1 MNQEEASILTPEATS
16 AGTTSWTLPSA
27 GTRFTLGRPPGS
39 GDAWLL
45 SQFAAR
51 ARQQQRLVVAISAD
65 ALDAQRLVD
74 EIRYFDPS
82 LAVRPLPDWETL
94 PYDTLSPH
102 QDLVSD
108 RLETLYQL
116 SQPHPDIDVLVVSAT
131 SALYRLSPAQ
141 YVAGHTFFFKQ
152 GQTIDAEPL
161 RAQLVFAGYQHV
173 SQVVAPG
180 EFAIRGGLID
190 LFPMGSAL
198 PYRLDLFGDQLDSIR
213 AFDPDTQRG
222 LYPVPEV
229 RLLPGREFPI
239 DEAARQAFRRRW
251 RERIEGDPSRSS
263 VYKDIGTGIASA
275 GIEYYLPLFFEQTA
289 TLFDYLP
296 ASSVLALHGPIEA
309 AMARFWNETSERY
322 RFLSRDVT
330 RPIMPPADLFLN
342 AEEFFTRAKD
352 YGRISLTDA
361 ANTGTHDNFE
371 ALPMLAV
378 ERRAEDP
385 ISRLRAFVD
394 DSSRGSAAPM
404 HRGRVLIVADSAGR
418 RETISQM
425 LTEYRLP
432 FADNADFNAFLASDA
447 AVGLGVAPLHEGF
460 VLREPRIAVVT
471 ETELYAASPRRLR
484 GRQRERASNVEAMI
498 RDLAE
503 LRVGDPVVHVEH
515 GIGRYLGLQS
525 MNMARRKC
533 GSHRVSASRIRERD
547 NAVRAG
553 CAIASDWPLF
563 GRRSR
568 RCTVASARQW

>member
-1 MNQEEASILTPEATS
+1 MNQEVSTLTPEATS

-27 GTRFTLGRPPGS
+27 GTRFALARPPGS

-45 SQFAAR
+45 SQFAAQ
-51 ARQQQRLVVAISAD
+51 ARGAQRMVVAISAD

-102 QDLVSD
+102 QDLVSE
-108 RLETLYQL
+108 RLETLYRL
-116 SQPHPDIDVLVVSAT
+116 SQPQSEIDVLVVSAT

-152 GQTIDAEPL
+152 GQTIHAEPL

-198 PYRLDLFGDQLDSIR
+198 PYRLDLFGDQLDTIR

-275 GIEYYLPLFFEQTA
+275 GIEYYLPLFFDETA

-296 ASSVLALHGPIEA
+296 TASVLALHGPIEA
-309 AMARFWNETSERY
+309 AMTRFWNETNERY

-342 AEEFFTRAKD
+342 AEGFFSRAKD
-352 YGRISLTDA
+352 YGRISLA
-361 ANTGTHDNFE
+361 EGTHEDFE
-371 ALPMLAV
+371 ALPLLAV

-385 ISRLRAFVD
+385 IRRLHGFADAFVAEASD
-394 DSSRGSAAPM
+394 RE
-404 HRGRVLIVADSAGR
+404 RGRILIVADSAGR
-418 RETISQM
+418 RETISQI

-432 FADNADFNAFLASDA
+432 FADNADFNGFMASDA
-447 AVGLGVAPLHEGF
+447 SIGLGVAPLHEGF
-460 VLREPRIAVVT
+460 V
-471 ETELYAASPRRLR
+471 
-484 GRQRERASNVEAMI
+484 
-498 RDLAE
+498 
-503 LRVGDPVVHVEH
+503 
-515 GIGRYLGLQS
+515 
-525 MNMARRKC
+525 
-533 GSHRVSASRIRERD
+533 
-547 NAVRAG
+547 
-553 CAIASDWPLF
+553 
-563 GRRSR
+563 
-568 RCTVASARQW
+568 

>member
-1 MNQEEASILTPEATS
+1 M
-16 AGTTSWTLPSA
+16 AGTTPWTLPSA
-27 GTRFTLGRPPGS
+27 GTRFALVRPPGS

-45 SQFAAR
+45 SQFAAQ
-51 ARQQQRLVVAISAD
+51 ARQQHRLVVAISAD

-102 QDLVSD
+102 QDLVSE

-116 SQPHPDIDVLVVSAT
+116 SQPHSEIDVLVVSAT

-296 ASSVLALHGPIEA
+296 PTSVLALHGPIEA

-330 RPIMPPADLFLN
+330 RPILPPADLFLN
-342 AEEFFTRAKD
+342 AEGFFSRAKD
-352 YGRISLTDA
+352 YGRISLGEGAHDGFDA
-361 ANTGTHDNFE
+361 LSIAR
-371 ALPMLAV
+371 
-378 ERRAEDP
+378 RRAARRRSDQ
-385 ISRLRAFVD
+385 SAACVRRRLRQRYSCRTHSRSRADRCRFRRSPRNHFADADRVSIAVRRQRRLSTR
-394 DSSRGSAAPM
+394 SSRPM
-404 HRGRVLIVADSAGR
+404 RSI
-418 RETISQM
+418 
-425 LTEYRLP
+425 
-432 FADNADFNAFLASDA
+432 
-447 AVGLGVAPLHEGF
+447 GLGVAPLHEGF
-460 VLREPRIAVVT
+460 VLREPRIAVIT

-515 GIGRYLGLQS
+515 GIGRYLGL
-525 MNMARRKC
+525 AEHGHGRWP
-533 GSHRVSASRIRERD
+533 HRVSASGIRERD

-553 CAIASDWPLF
+553 RAIASDRPLF

-568 RCTVASARQW
+568 RRTFASTRQRRLGPGATQGGEAGARYRR